1 MWPLTNFLWP
11 LTVAVLCMILCTWAT
26 SNLKWM
32 WGLIYYIHGHTTVY
46 EMEFQFLIVESDAKQ
61 LALRFDLSLKL
72 EIQFS
77 SVHFL

>member
-32 WGLIYYIHGHTTVY
+32 WGHNIVSMVTTVY
-46 EMEFQFLIVESDAKQ
+46 EIEFQFLIVESDAKQ
-61 LALRFDLSLKL
+61 LALRFNLSLKL
-72 EIQFS
+72 GIQFS